1 MTSRL
6 LRVGFTALV
15 VVTGCT
21 EDLAPVTRAWTDTAT
36 SFASQLAGFKQ
47 TLGDLQKKAADL
59 KDVDRDDREAMD
71 LKAKLD
77 ASMAGYDQTLSDAQA
92 VIVTGTGAVK
102 DALKGGKV
110 AAVQAAIDQAKA
122 SFEGTV
128 AKLPAQQKVV
138 EELVDGLNARAQ
150 VAAVKEKA
158 AVEAVKAVAPPVLD
172 VTRSGEAD
180 YTALDFEPG
189 EETLAVGR
197 PGTKANLDALAA
209 LLNSCPEMLVE
220 VEGHT
225 SKVGDA
231 KKNTSLSA
239 RRAQVVTRFLI
250 NDGKVSPSKIKKVYG
265 YGSDKPLVP
274 EPAPGS
280 AEEQSFD
287 PAKLA
292 EARDRNERIHV
303 RIIRPCPG
311 GK

>member
-1 MTSRL
+1 MISGLFRL
-6 LRVGFTALV
+6 SLACLI

-36 SFASQLAGFKQ
+36 ALSAQLAGFKQ

-59 KDVDRDDREAMD
+59 NDVDRDDREAMD

-77 ASMAGYDQTLSDAQA
+77 ASLAGYDQTLTDAQA
-92 VIVTGTGAVK
+92 VIVTATGAVK
-102 DALKGGKV
+102 DALKAGKV
-110 AAVQAAIDQAKA
+110 TAVQAAIDQAKTT
-122 SFEGTV
+122 FEGTV
-128 AKLPAQQKVV
+128 GKLPAQQKVI
-138 EELVDGLNARAQ
+138 EALVDGLSSRVQ
-150 VAAVKEKA
+150 VAVVKAKA
-158 AVEAVKAVAPPVLD
+158 AVEAARAAAPPVLD

-180 YTALDFEPG
+180 YTALDFEAG

-197 PGTKANLDALAA
+197 PATKANLDALAA
-209 LLNSCPEMLVE
+209 LLNSCPQILVE

-280 AEEQSFD
+280 AEELASD
-287 PAKLA
+287 PVKLA